1 MNMRLNAQP
10 KKRTNV
16 ALSFF
21 TYSVTFTT
29 LAGGGSDTQSF
40 NIEADADFRL
50 QLLTQFT
57 TISAGIQT
65 DATRV
70 IPVINVLI
78 TDTGSGRNF
87 MDFAQPVNNLF
98 GTAEDPFVLPR
109 AKIFPARST
118 VLVEAT
124 NLTAATPYT
133 TVLSFV
139 GSKIYKTG

>member
-1 MNMRLNAQP
+1 MRQNASPRHEP
-10 KKRTNV
+10 KV

-21 TYSVTFTT
+21 SYSITFAA
-29 LAGGGSDTQSF
+29 LAGGGTDSQSF
-40 NIEADADFRL
+40 NVEADADFRL
-50 QLLTQFT
+50 QMLTQFS
-57 TISAGIQT
+57 TIAAGLQT

-70 IPVINVLI
+70 LPIMTILI

-109 AKIFPARST
+109 PKIFPARST

-124 NLTAATPYT
+124 NLTGATTYT
-133 TVLSFV
+133 TVLTFI
-139 GSKIYKTG
+139 GSKIYKLG